1 MLVRVNFMGNFLN
14 ICLDYVESFE
24 YLYSDNL
31 NKIFDHN
38 YFQKETFIDQSYYY
52 KNTKINNNNNLIKY
66 KIINQTKDLEDFED
80 GIFI

>member
-1 MLVRVNFMGNFLN
+1 MGNFLN

-24 YLYSDNL
+24 YFNSDNL
-31 NKIFDHN
+31 NKIFN
-38 YFQKETFIDQSYYY
+38 NTYFQKETIIDQSYYY
-52 KNTKINNNNNLIKY
+52 KNSKINNNNNLIKY